1 MSLFVKV
8 TDLFV
13 QHVVK
18 VTDLFV
24 KHARNFNKKGHVLHV
39 FYIPQNLGLR
49 SLAYLFVK

>member
-24 KHARNFNKKGHVLHV
+24 KHARNFNKKGHVLYVLCQKNTLLHT
-39 FYIPQNLGLR
+39 NMT
-49 SLAYLFVK
+49 K